1 MTEADIP
8 ALVGIEAQSFYDAW
22 NENMLRNEIAN
33 ELTTYLVMEC
43 AGKLVGYA
51 GFWLVAGEAQITRV
65 AVADEE
71 RGQGYGTRLT
81 AALVNKAWELG
92 ATAMT
97 LEVREGNIAA
107 QKPDEGDYEI
117 DINETD
123 WFSVATDGITFW
135 YCKTNVEAD
144 AESPVLIKSCRPLDS
159 EHGMDGSP
167 LHFQLK
173 VISSSIQAEPDRAVH
188 EAWPAVKVS
197 DGELVLVTSGV
208 GN

>member
-8 ALVGIEAQSFYDAW
+8 ALVAIEAQSFYDAW

-81 AALVNKAWELG
+81 AALSKQGLG
-92 ATAMT
+92 AWRYGYDAGGA
-97 LEVREGNIAA
+97 RGKYCRAEGLSDLWLC
-107 QKPDEGDYEI
+107 QRRH
-117 DINETD
+117 
-123 WFSVATDGITFW
+123 S
-135 YCKTNVEAD
+135 
-144 AESPVLIKSCRPLDS
+144 S
-159 EHGMDGSP
+159 ELLRRQS
-167 LHFQLK
+167 
-173 VISSSIQAEPDRAVH
+173 
-188 EAWPAVKVS
+188 
-197 DGELVLVTSGV
+197 
-208 GN
+208 